1 MGVAAR
7 YLNRELVGV
16 FVVTLALLLLVAV
29 GGRFMGYLQEAALGK
44 FSGTTVLTIMALRLP
59 EFVQLVAPFALYVA
73 TLLTLGRLYADSEAV
88 ILHSAGAS
96 TLRILGWISVT
107 VVAVTAA
114 IGWLSLYATP
124 ASQYTLNEYMIEQ
137 RSQSEFET
145 VNPGAFHIY
154 SGGTRVTYSEAI
166 SDDRTVLFD
175 VFLAEKL
182 ESGREITLWAEEG
195 RQQVDER
202 TGSQFL
208 LLSNGRRYEGL
219 PGDADFR
226 VMEFSEL
233 RQRLSVAPGSAKLDT
248 EGTPTLALDET
259 PEHRAEWH
267 WRIALPLFC
276 VIGACLAMG
285 MSRVKPRQGR
295 FARVVPGMTMLLL
308 YYLQEAALGKF
319 SGTTVLTIMALRLPE
334 FVQLVAPFAL
344 YVATLLTLGR
354 LYADS
359 EAVILHSAGASTLRI
374 LGWISVTVVAVTA
387 AIGWLSLY
395 ATPASQYTLNEYM
408 IEQRSQSEFET
419 VNPGAFH
426 IYSGGTRVT
435 YSEAIS
441 DDRTVLF
448 DVFLAEKLE
457 SGREITLWA
466 EEGRQQVDERT
477 GSQFLL
483 LSNGRRYEGL
493 PGDADFRVMEFSEL
507 RQRLSVAPGSAK
519 LDTEGTPTL
528 ALDET
533 PEHRAEWH
541 WRIALPL
548 FCVIGACLAM
558 GMSRVKPRQGRFARV
573 VPGMTMLLLYY
584 LALLLNRNG
593 LAEAVVPLWMGM
605 WVVHAVFAVCA
616 LVMLQRLGRPIT
628 A

>member
-29 GGRFMGYLQEAALGK
+29 GGRFLGYLQEAALGK

-276 VIGACLAMG
+276 VIG
-285 MSRVKPRQGR
+285 
-295 FARVVPGMTMLLL
+295 T
-308 YYLQEAALGKF
+308 
-319 SGTTVLTIMALRLPE
+319 
-334 FVQLVAPFAL
+334 
-344 YVATLLTLGR
+344 
-354 LYADS
+354 
-359 EAVILHSAGASTLRI
+359 
-374 LGWISVTVVAVTA
+374 
-387 AIGWLSLY
+387 
-395 ATPASQYTLNEYM
+395 
-408 IEQRSQSEFET
+408 
-419 VNPGAFH
+419 
-426 IYSGGTRVT
+426 
-435 YSEAIS
+435 
-441 DDRTVLF
+441 
-448 DVFLAEKLE
+448 
-457 SGREITLWA
+457 
-466 EEGRQQVDERT
+466 
-477 GSQFLL
+477 
-483 LSNGRRYEGL
+483 
-493 PGDADFRVMEFSEL
+493 
-507 RQRLSVAPGSAK
+507 
-519 LDTEGTPTL
+519 
-528 ALDET
+528 
-533 PEHRAEWH
+533 
-541 WRIALPL
+541 
-548 FCVIGACLAM
+548 CLAM